1 MLTKINL
8 SSLGMAV
15 NSQFELICQQNPQLK
30 LELTPTGELI
40 VMSPTGG
47 LTGKLN
53 ARLNSR
59 FVVWNESKT
68 PEWGIVFDSSTCFRL
83 PNGALR
89 FPDVAWLSLSR
100 WDSLTREQQEGF
112 PPLAPDFVL
121 ELLSKTDNL
130 KETQEKMQE
139 YQDVG
144 VRLGWL
150 LNPQK
155 QEVEIYRL
163 GEAKQVLFNPSSL
176 SGEEVLPGFVLDL
189 FGVWLSY

>member
-89 FPDVAWLSLSR
+89 SPDVAWLSLSR

-121 ELLSKTDNL
+121 E
-130 KETQEKMQE
+130 
-139 YQDVG
+139 
-144 VRLGWL
+144 L

-189 FGVWLSY
+189 LGVWLSY